1 MILLLLI
8 LVVALYFQF
17 RPKRVSEKLPEK
29 IRKRVTFN
37 PIIQVASAGGRKSD
51 RHNPDLRDCV
61 SRNSSLARSVGGAK
75 RLVEIDLQAGQ

>member
-8 LVVALYFQF
+8 LAVALYFQF
-17 RPKRVSEKLPEK
+17 TLPSSTRAQK
-29 IRKRVTFN
+29 NFVTKKKVTFN
-37 PIIQVASAGGRKSD
+37 PIVQVASAGGTKSD

-75 RLVEIDLQAGQ
+75 RLVEIDLQAG